1 MRKLPKA
8 PLPNNVT
15 VIVTYQNKPLT
26 LRYFNEHPEIHHMY
40 LPAKDFVSLIYAPL
54 LAKGR
59 ASNTKQVVEVSENQV
74 LINGLVFN
82 GTID

>member
-26 LRYFNEHPEIHHMY
+26 LRYFNEHPEIHHLY
-40 LPAKDFVSLIYAPL
+40 LSGKDFIEHIYAPL
-54 LAKGR
+54 VQKAKIT
-59 ASNTKQVVEVSENQV
+59 NTKQVVEISEHQV
-74 LINGLVFN
+74 LIN
-82 GTID
+82 